1 MQGISIDQYFQ
12 FTGLT
17 REAFLEQLKPQAEKR
32 IQSRLV
38 LEAVAKAEN
47 IVATDEEYDEEIKK
61 MADAYQMDLAEI
73 NDMIG
78 AFEQKSIREDICI
91 RKAADFVVENAVEK

>member
-1 MQGISIDQYFQ
+1 M
-12 FTGLT
+12 
-17 REAFLEQLKPQAEKR
+17 
-32 IQSRLV
+32 

-78 AFEQKSIREDICI
+78 AFDRSQSERTFASERQRTL
-91 RKAADFVVENAVEK
+91 